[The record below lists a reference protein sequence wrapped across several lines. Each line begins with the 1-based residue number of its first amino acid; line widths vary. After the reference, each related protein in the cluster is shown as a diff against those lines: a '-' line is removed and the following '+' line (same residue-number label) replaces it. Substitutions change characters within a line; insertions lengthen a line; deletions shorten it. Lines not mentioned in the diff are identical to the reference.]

1 MSMPEATAT
10 AIAQPQMTPMMT
22 VVPDGVAPGGQF
34 MVQTMSG
41 CVMVACPDTSKPGD
55 QIQIMVPATMAA
67 PQPTAVQTPTFPSH
81 PSAYAVDGSRP
92 NLQNGIVS
100 LPQPV
105 YRSSDGGNKL
115 ASPDALASSYATG
128 SPDDTRQF
136 FAPNTKGL
144 MTESDF
150 ANAMSISGI
159 GNEDP
164 FAAFLTGTK
173 ELELNVDAEGRAQEI
188 INFRRNT
195 CMCYI
200 ACL

>member
-1 MSMPEATAT
+1 MPARAVVVSVRGYLRRSRIALKAHTIWPFAQPQMSMPEATAT

-105 YRSSDGGNKL
+105 YRSSDGGI
-115 ASPDALASSYATG
+115 SSHLL
-128 SPDDTRQF
+128 TR
-136 FAPNTKGL
+136 
-144 MTESDF
+144 
-150 ANAMSISGI
+150 
-159 GNEDP
+159 
-164 FAAFLTGTK
+164 
-173 ELELNVDAEGRAQEI
+173 
-188 INFRRNT
+188 
-195 CMCYI
+195 
-200 ACL
+200 